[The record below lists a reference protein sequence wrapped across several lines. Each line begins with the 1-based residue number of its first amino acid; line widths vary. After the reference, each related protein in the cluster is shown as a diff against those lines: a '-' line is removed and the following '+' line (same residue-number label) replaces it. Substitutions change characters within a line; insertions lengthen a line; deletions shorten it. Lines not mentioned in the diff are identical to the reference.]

1 VEIIKE
7 SWPKNN
13 QVLIEQMSITYL
25 QPNDC
30 CEASEEGQALTISI
44 RDGGGGPFL
53 HIKTEGWSIDSSEDI
68 SKLIEDFNSRLKL

>member
-1 VEIIKE
+1 MEIIKE
-7 SWPKNN
+7 GWPKDN

-30 CEASEEGQALTISI
+30 YEASEEGQALTISI

-53 HIKTEGWSIDSSEDI
+53 HIKTDGWSINNVNDI
-68 SKLIEDFNSRLKL
+68 TELVNDFNKRFNI